1 MPAAITDTQ
10 PAKRSVGNVSGIDM
24 GISNSIRRAGEYYSR
39 HGLLATIRR
48 AGLGIQRALFAS
60 RLVVFYCDLPAQRNR
75 PENVPMSLRIHRLR
89 SEAELGPQ
97 GLEKIS
103 TFWNPRQARKNI
115 KERFAKGA
123 TLWVVKSE
131 EQIAGFGWSLQGSTV
146 EPHYVPLGS
155 EDVHLFDFYVFPD
168 YRGRRINPLLV
179 NYILGHLAT
188 DCGGRAY
195 IEAAEWNEAQLNSL
209 QKTPFCR
216 LGAVRSFTI
225 YKHTF
230 ISWDMLKVR
239 PESQGRTEWHEEREM
254 LKR

>member
-131 EQIAGFGWSLQGSTV
+131 EQIAGFGWSLQGSTLNRITSL
-146 EPHYVPLGS
+146 LGRKMS
-155 EDVHLFDFYVFPD
+155 ISLISMSFQTIGVGELIPCWST
-168 YRGRRINPLLV
+168 ISS
-179 NYILGHLAT
+179 AT
-188 DCGGRAY
+188 SQPTVG
-195 IEAAEWNEAQLNSL
+195 AEHTLRQRSG
-209 QKTPFCR
+209 TR
-216 LGAVRSFTI
+216 LS
-225 YKHTF
+225 
-230 ISWDMLKVR
+230 
-239 PESQGRTEWHEEREM
+239 
-254 LKR
+254 